1 MQKKTV
7 QEYAKMCFNKV
18 EGPKTLRRHTLVK
31 NSITQI
37 TGDFIKKI
45 GEIFKESEKLYK
57 TEEKIKLQTQN
68 SATSLAELFI
78 EQIDNE
84 MSRDK
89 KKRKAEG
96 YSAEKRGDRRAAE
109 SQCYRHITNKREGHI
124 FTKSSQALG
133 KRE

>member
-1 MQKKTV
+1 
-7 QEYAKMCFNKV
+7 MCFNKV

-37 TGDFIKKI
+37 TEDFIKKI
-45 GEIFKESEKLYK
+45 GEIFKESEKLYE

-68 SATSLAELFI
+68 LATSLAELFI

-84 MSRDK
+84 ILRDK

-96 YSAEKRGDRRAAE
+96 YSVERRGDRRNILFSYGQVE
-109 SQCYRHITNKREGHI
+109 FERTYYK
-124 FTKSSQALG
+124 KSFG
-133 KRE
+133 RI

>member
-1 MQKKTV
+1 M
-7 QEYAKMCFNKV
+7 
-18 EGPKTLRRHTLVK
+18 P
-31 NSITQI
+31 QI
-37 TGDFIKKI
+37 TKDFIKKI

-96 YSAEKRGDRRAAE
+96 YSAE
-109 SQCYRHITNKREGHI
+109 
-124 FTKSSQALG
+124 
-133 KRE
+133 